1 MIFMS
6 NMMNVRNSRPGKR
19 ISPRL
24 NDRQKRAPKL
34 LLIVKIMF
42 ETYNFVSFAV
52 FLKYGCI
59 IV

>member
-1 MIFMS
+1 
-6 NMMNVRNSRPGKR
+6 MMNVRNSRPGKR
-19 ISPRL
+19 TSPRL